1 MKRFVLTVRHP
12 IGRSGLLLIFG
23 LIAWFAWV
31 LISGITSPY
40 DLALTSPYLV
50 SPAVL
55 VLGIVAGGFLRGQWR
70 RGRVI
75 HIFLVLLLVTAI
87 SIPIYANA
95 SAAVGGLWIALVGLG
110 ALDLREVMQP
120 KPSLPGDSR
129 TAAAEDQA
137 LRQSIM
143 LALMLCAG
151 VLLVLDAQA
160 AIALTVP
167 VVLVVMFTVW
177 RQSGPPQWINILL
190 GCVVAATAVLTVVFL
205 GSRASWPAWLSASES
220 LSSARHTLW
229 ADALSLWATA
239 PIFGSGPGSFTPS
252 SELASRVS
260 SLAAVHSLPLQVG
273 SELGAVGAVLLASLF
288 AGGLVFAARGS
299 RPVTFIAIAAWT
311 ALAVHSSI
319 DHLEDFP
326 VVALMGGIILGW
338 SGVSAHSSCDPE
350 ESLSDHGE
358 NPR

>member
-1 MKRFVLTVRHP
+1 MSRLKRSVMTVRHR
-12 IGRSGLLLIFG
+12 IGRSGLLLVFS
-23 LIAWFAWV
+23 LMVWFAWV
-31 LISGITSPY
+31 GFSGVTSPY
-40 DLALTSPYLV
+40 ELELTSPFLV

-55 VLGIVAGGFLRGQWR
+55 VLGIVAGSFLREQWR
-70 RGRVI
+70 RGRVLHVFI
-75 HIFLVLLLVTAI
+75 VLLLVTAI

-110 ALDLREVMQP
+110 ALDLREAMQP
-120 KPSLPGDSR
+120 NPPLPGDSR
-129 TAAAEDQA
+129 SPAAEDQA
-137 LRQSIM
+137 LRQSLM

-151 VLLVLDAQA
+151 VFLVLDAQA

-167 VVLVVMFTVW
+167 IALVMTFTVW
-177 RQSGPPQWINILL
+177 MQSGPPQWLTILL
-190 GCVVAATAVLTVVFL
+190 GCVVAAAAVLTVVFL
-205 GSRASWPAWLSASES
+205 GNRASWPAWLSASES

-229 ADALSLWATA
+229 SDALSLWATA

-252 SELASRVS
+252 SELASQIS

-288 AGGLVFAARGS
+288 VGGLVFAARGS
-299 RPVTFIAIAAWT
+299 RPVAFIAIAAWT

-338 SGVSAHSSCDPE
+338 SGVGAHSSGAPE
-350 ESLSDHGE
+350 KSLSGHGE
-358 NPR
+358 